1 MREKHCIA
9 YASTEKAAINE
20 ETRSIR
26 FVVSAEEV
34 DRDNDIV
41 TAEAMAGA
49 IKAFA
54 DNPVCLACHQHRLA
68 DGMPPV
74 VGSWNTETFKQSGKR
89 SEMELTFATTDLG
102 ETYWKL
108 YKDRHMRA
116 VSIGFR
122 ILDAKEEV
130 KNQVRVYV
138 ITKIELFE
146 ISCVPVGS
154 NRSAL
159 AKIKDL
165 DLDADGRIEQQ
176 IADLKSE
183 ISNFKSDLVEQ
194 LDQIK
199 DMIIPRGIEQGSPA
213 APESQ
218 PACENKKPGIVLSEI
233 AKLFTNPN

>member
-1 MREKHCIA
+1 MREKHKIA
-9 YASTEKAAINE
+9 YTSNETTAINE

-34 DRDNDIV
+34 DRDYDIV
-41 TAEAMAGA
+41 TAQAMAEA
-49 IKAFA
+49 IKSFA

-89 SEMELTFATTDLG
+89 SEMDLTFATTDLG

-122 ILDAKEEV
+122 ILDAQEEV
-130 KNQVRVYV
+130 RNQVRIHV

-159 AKIKDL
+159 SKIKDL
-165 DLDADGRIEQQ
+165 DMENDSQTFKAIENLKLEIEQ
-176 IADLKSE
+176 LRSE
-183 ISNFKSDLVEQ
+183 LVEQ

-199 DMIIPRGIEQGSPA
+199 DIIIPRGIEQEPPA
-213 APESQ
+213 APENQ
-218 PACENKKPGIVLSEI
+218 PACEPKSGNVLHEI
-233 AKLFTNPN
+233 AKLFTNQI